1 MGGGSIMFL
10 AITGGCIDI
19 LLDDFNYPISFFNT
33 LVLISV
39 GIAFVLC
46 WISFFVPEKPSG
58 VLLNSS
64 VILAFFTIPTFLMI
78 LLSVAYY
85 LADVKKNSSQLI
97 AAELTLLLLAMGAF
111 YSLLSLKKLMVKTKF
126 IEKEFRVDASRIV
139 MRTPFKTE
147 LDVANDQFIGVMSK
161 IVDLFKWKIVQ
172 VIAFI
177 ATFPLSYFL
186 TRYSGETAEKFFLL
200 TIVALPMANYILNSF
215 VCCLYVRVIT
225 VWKLERQHG
234 KPVVFGD
241 VE

>member
-1 MGGGSIMFL
+1 M
-10 AITGGCIDI
+10 
-19 LLDDFNYPISFFNT
+19 
-33 LVLISV
+33 
-39 GIAFVLC
+39 
-46 WISFFVPEKPSG
+46 
-58 VLLNSS
+58 
-64 VILAFFTIPTFLMI
+64 
-78 LLSVAYY
+78 VAEF
-85 LADVKKNSSQLI
+85 I
-97 AAELTLLLLAMGAF
+97 ILLLAMSAF
-111 YSLLSLKKLMVKTKF
+111 YSLLSLKKLMTKTKF